1 MCLGTEHKRGAT
13 LSVLEAEPLYETLNE
28 QVVEVG
34 VLKKENTQKRL
45 TSLAGREEKVPPL

>member
-28 QVVEVG
+28 QVGGLEF
-34 VLKKENTQKRL
+34 KKKTQKRL
-45 TSLAGREEKVPPL
+45 TSLTDREEKVPPL